1 MLPFG
6 SHAPDGVHCKHKGLT
21 MKTSETI
28 TLTAANDNPGG
39 ATSVTVTLTSLVA
52 VMARAYVA
60 ESRSKGAKA

>member
-1 MLPFG
+1 
-6 SHAPDGVHCKHKGLT
+6 
-21 MKTSETI
+21 MKTQLTT

-60 ESRSKGAKA
+60 ENRSKGAKA